1 MLIESQPH
9 MKVVGEAGSKTDALA
24 VAAREP
30 PDIILLDILLGNE
43 NAVDFVPELLSTAE
57 EAHVILLTGARNPDE
72 HQRAI
77 RLGAM
82 GVLLKD
88 MSTQMLL
95 KAIERVHAGE
105 VWLDRFL
112 TSNLIV
118 ELRKDRKPKKP
129 EAEEDAMA
137 KLTDRERE
145 VIALVAEGLKNKQ
158 IADRLFISEITVRH
172 HLTSIFKKLNVP
184 DRLELLI
191 FAYQKGLVKVAG

>member
-1 MLIESQPH
+1 
-9 MKVVGEAGSKTDALA
+9 
-24 VAAREP
+24 
-30 PDIILLDILLGNE
+30 
-43 NAVDFVPELLSTAE
+43 
-57 EAHVILLTGARNPDE
+57 
-72 HQRAI
+72 
-77 RLGAM
+77 
-82 GVLLKD
+82 
-88 MSTQMLL
+88 LL

-118 ELRKDRKPKKP
+118 DLRRSHKPSKKQ
-129 EAEEDAMA
+129 EEESAIS

-145 VIALVAEGLKNKQ
+145 VIALVGEGLKNKQ

-172 HLTSIFKKLNVP
+172 HLTSIFEKLKVS